1 MLSLVPFGADVIVTS
16 KNATTPFT
24 ASSEDRECG
33 LNTLALL
40 DEATAAS
47 AIRNFRLVRVAGPL
61 MVDSNLSVKH
71 SAVGSLKNLSL
82 VSAEVCE
89 EMVEQVILPGM
100 ADIWHVVNIGII
112 NNADS

>member
-1 MLSLVPFGADVIVTS
+1 MTKFLTVVFLGPLSASVHLLTFPS
-16 KNATTPFT
+16 LPST

-89 EMVEQVILPGM
+89 EMVEQV
-100 ADIWHVVNIGII
+100 
-112 NNADS
+112 